1 MGEFAIGQSVSRF
14 EDPRLLK
21 GGGRYVA
28 DMVLPG
34 MVFGHVLRSPH
45 AHARIR
51 SIDVSRAKAA
61 PGVLVVLTGANWKA
75 SGWGDLPVPG
85 GLKRRDGSVFRPPY
99 PALVTDRVRFVGDY
113 VAFVVAET
121 YHQAL
126 DAAELIAVDYEPL
139 PPCVSTAEA
148 VSAGAPRV
156 WDDCSDNIG
165 FVQLFGDKAAAEAA
179 IAKADHVIKHR
190 FIVNRVT
197 AATME
202 PRGCLGDYHA
212 TEDRYT
218 IYTTLQRTH
227 PFRSELAPILKVSE
241 SKIRVVAGDIGGSF
255 GMKSAVYNEVA
266 LVLLASKRIG
276 RPVKWTSTRSESFL
290 CDAQARDNVT
300 EAELALDKEGNFV
313 GLRVKTI
320 AAIGAYL
327 QTGMPA
333 FTGNIGTL
341 AGVYRTPA
349 IHADVSAVYTH
360 TNPVRPYRGNG
371 RPEAAYVIE
380 RIVDLAADEL
390 GIDPAELRRRNYI
403 ASGAMPFKTGL
414 TFTYDSG
421 EFEKSMDMAL
431 GLADFAGFEHRRQE
445 ARKRGKL
452 RGIGLSNT
460 IERAAAQGF
469 EGAEIRFDKSG
480 TATLLSG
487 SVTQGQGHETIF
499 KQIMCDRLGIDPQE
513 VHYIQGDTD
522 EVFVGEGTGGSRSA
536 TIGGSAVMI
545 AAERIT
551 EKAKHIAAHILQLDA
566 DEISFADG
574 VFSSPKSNRTLTIKE
589 VAKEA
594 MEPANLPK
602 GIDVGLI
609 ATATYFAPVQNFP
622 NGCHICELE
631 IDEETGEVEIVR
643 YSVVDDVGTVINPLL
658 LKGQIVGGV
667 AQGVGQVLMEDIR
680 FNEDGQNLTASF
692 MDYAMPRATDISAV
706 DVKSNPVPTMT
717 NPLGVKGAGE
727 AGCVGAMPAVA
738 NALVDALSHL
748 GVRHI
753 EMPATPERLWRTI
766 NGGQPAMRGDLQA

>member
-1 MGEFAIGQSVSRF
+1 MGEFAIGQGVPRF
-14 EDPRLLK
+14 EDPRLVK
-21 GGGRYVA
+21 GAGRYVG

-34 MVFGHVLRSPH
+34 MAFGQVLRSPH

-51 SIDVSRAKAA
+51 SIDVGAARAA
-61 PGVLVVLTGANWKA
+61 PGVLAVLIGADWQA
-75 SGWGDLPVPG
+75 SGFGDLPVPG
-85 GLKRRDGSVFRPPY
+85 GLKRRDGSPLYRSPY
-99 PALVTDRVRFVGDY
+99 PALAKERVRWVGDY

-121 YHQAL
+121 SHQAL
-126 DAAELIAVDYEPL
+126 DAAELIEVDYEPL
-139 PPCVSTAEA
+139 PAITSA
-148 VSAGAPRV
+148 VDAVAPGAPLV
-156 WDDCSDNIG
+156 FDDCPNNIC
-165 FVQLFGDKAAAEAA
+165 FVQLEGDKAVTDAAFAR
-179 IAKADHVIKHR
+179 ADHVVKHR
-190 FIVNRVT
+190 FVINRVT
-197 AATME
+197 AASME
-202 PRGCLGDYHA
+202 PRGSLGDYNA
-212 TEDRYT
+212 AEDRYT
-218 IYTTLQRTH
+218 IYTTLQRAH
-227 PFRSELAPILKVSE
+227 PFRAELAPILKVPE

-266 LVLLASKRIG
+266 LVLLASKRVG

-300 EAELALDKEGNFV
+300 QAELALDRNGTFL
-313 GLRVKTI
+313 GLRVHTV
-320 AAIGAYL
+320 ASIGAYL

-349 IHADVSAVYTH
+349 IHADVTAVFTH

-380 RIVDLAADEL
+380 RLVDLAADEL

-403 ASGAMPFKTGL
+403 PPEAMPFKTGL

-431 GLADFAGFEHRRQE
+431 ALADFAGFERRRVE

-480 TATLLSG
+480 AVTLLAG

-499 KQIMCDRLGIDPQE
+499 KQIACDRLGLDPNE
-513 VHYIQGDTD
+513 VYYIQGDTD
-522 EVFVGEGTGGSRSA
+522 QVFVGEGTGGSRSA
-536 TIGGSAVMI
+536 TLGGSAVDA

-551 EKAKHIAAHILQLDA
+551 TKAKAIAAHLLDLDA
-566 DEISFADG
+566 ADINFADG
-574 VFSSPKSNRTLTIKE
+574 VFSSPKTNRTLTIKD

-594 MEPANLPK
+594 MEPARLPK
-602 GIDVGLI
+602 GMDVGLI
-609 ATATYFAPVQNFP
+609 ATATYAAPVQNFP

-631 IDEETGEVEIVR
+631 IDEDTGEVEIVR

-667 AQGVGQVLMEDIR
+667 AQGVGQILMEDIK
-680 FNEDGQNLTASF
+680 FDGDGQNLTGSF

-706 DVKSNPVPTMT
+706 DVKSNPVPTKT

-748 GVRHI
+748 GVRHV
-753 EMPATPERLWRTI
+753 EMPATPERLWR
-766 NGGQPAMRGDLQA
+766 AMRDGHAK

>member
-1 MGEFAIGQSVSRF
+1 MGEFAIGQSVPRF
-14 EDPRLLK
+14 EDPRLVK
-21 GGGRYVA
+21 GGGRYVG

-34 MVFGHVLRSPH
+34 MVFGYVLRSPH

-51 SIDVSRAKAA
+51 SIDTSKAKAA
-61 PGVLVVLTGANWKA
+61 PGVLAVLTGQDWQA
-75 SGWGDLPVPG
+75 SGWGDLPVPD

-99 PALVTDRVRFVGDY
+99 PALTKDRARWVGDY

-126 DAAELIAVDYEPL
+126 DAAELIVADYEPL
-139 PPCVSTAEA
+139 PAIVSTADA
-148 VSAGAPRV
+148 SADGAPRV
-156 WDDCSDNIG
+156 WEGCPDNIG
-165 FVQLFGDKAAAEAA
+165 FVQLFGDKAATEAA
-179 IAKADHVIKHR
+179 FAKADHVVKHR
-190 FIVNRVT
+190 MVINRVT
-197 AATME
+197 AASME
-202 PRGCLGDYHA
+202 PRGCLGDYNA
-212 TEDRYT
+212 AEDRYT
-218 IYTTLQRTH
+218 IYTTLQRVH
-227 PFRSELAPILKVSE
+227 PFRAELSPVLRVPE
-241 SKIRVVAGDIGGSF
+241 SQIRVVAGDIGGSF

-266 LVLLASKRIG
+266 LVLLASKHVG
-276 RPVKWTSTRSESFL
+276 RPVKWMSTRSESFL

-300 EAELALDKEGNFV
+300 QAELALDKDGNFLAMRATV
-313 GLRVKTI
+313 V
-320 AAIGAYL
+320 ASIGAYM

-341 AGVYRTPA
+341 AGVYRIPA
-349 IHADVSAVYTH
+349 MHADVTAVFTH

-380 RIVDLAADEL
+380 RLVDLAADEL

-403 ASGAMPFKTGL
+403 PPDAMPFKTAL

-431 GLADFAGFEHRRQE
+431 KLADVAGFERRRAQS
-445 ARKRGKL
+445 RQHGKL

-460 IERAAAQGF
+460 IERAAAAGF

-480 TATLLSG
+480 TVTLLAG

-499 KQIMCDRLGIDPQE
+499 KQIMCDRLGLDPDD
-513 VHYIQGDTD
+513 VRYVQGDTD
-522 EVFVGEGTGGSRSA
+522 QVFLGEGTGGSRSA
-536 TIGGSAVMI
+536 TLGGSAVDM

-551 EKAKHIAAHILQLDA
+551 TKAKQLAAHLLKIDPG
-566 DEISFADG
+566 DINFADG
-574 VFSSPKSNRTLTIKE
+574 VFSSPKTNRTLTIKE

-594 MEPANLPK
+594 MEPTKLPK
-602 GIDVGLI
+602 GMDVGLT
-609 ATATYFAPVQNFP
+609 ATATYIAPVQNFP

-631 IDEETGEVEIVR
+631 IDPETGTVEIVR

-667 AQGVGQVLMEDIR
+667 AQGVGQILMEDIQ
-680 FNEDGQNLTASF
+680 FDDDGQILTGSF

-706 DVKSNPVPTMT
+706 EVKSNPVPTKT

-748 GVRHI
+748 GVRHV
-753 EMPATPERLWRTI
+753 EMPATPERLWRVI
-766 NGGQPAMRGDLQA
+766 QGASAG